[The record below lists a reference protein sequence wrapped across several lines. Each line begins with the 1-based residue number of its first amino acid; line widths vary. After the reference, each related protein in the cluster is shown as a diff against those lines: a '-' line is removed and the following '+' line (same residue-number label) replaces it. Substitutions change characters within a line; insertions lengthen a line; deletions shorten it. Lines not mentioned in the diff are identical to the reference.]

1 MDEVGQRLQLVRLI
15 LSVKDRC
22 RLCLR
27 RFGPHVAENA
37 NQVCDD
43 CAVREDQLR
52 GTGAERTR
60 RVRNAFEGYLK
71 NHEKRAGNPWR
82 RSR

>member
-1 MDEVGQRLQLVRLI
+1 MRLI

-52 GTGAERTR
+52 GDGARSKH
-60 RVRNAFEGYLK
+60 AQ
-71 NHEKRAGNPWR
+71 RAR
-82 RSR
+82 AAVESYAR